1 MVKKK
6 QNQPILL
13 LKKQR
18 ETEREKQRGIIARSC
33 DSLALE
39 NAARAVSRDAKIQD
53 EVILVAKKE
62 HKTMAHQT
70 AIIPEMF

>member
-1 MVKKK
+1 M
-6 QNQPILL
+6 
-13 LKKQR
+13 
-18 ETEREKQRGIIARSC
+18 C

-53 EVILVAKKE
+53 EVILVAQKKKE